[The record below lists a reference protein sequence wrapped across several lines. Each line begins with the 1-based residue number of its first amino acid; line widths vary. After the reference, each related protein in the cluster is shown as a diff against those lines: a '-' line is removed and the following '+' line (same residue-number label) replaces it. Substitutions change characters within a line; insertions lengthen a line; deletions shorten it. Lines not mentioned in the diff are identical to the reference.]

1 MGQEIS
7 IMNMLSD
14 KTKEDIKLF
23 VINSFLSTDEE
34 KRKDFERLIHKVII
48 DCTLN
53 QKINKN

>member
-34 KRKDFERLIHKVII
+34 KRKEFERLIHKVII

>member
-14 KTKEDIKLF
+14 KTNEDIKLF

-34 KRKDFERLIHKVII
+34 KRKEFERLIHKVII

>member
-14 KTKEDIKLF
+14 KTNEAIKLF

-34 KRKDFERLIHKVII
+34 KRKEFERLIHKVII
-48 DCTLN
+48 DCTIN
-53 QKINKN
+53 KKINKN